1 MLPNGLKLGI
11 LAVFVVICL
20 SNSPLSISFGEE
32 EEVKWIIEDQRIT
45 SDSDDSDTNGIF
57 KNIFDGTNSDK
68 DKSEQTAELEL
79 SILKLHKGDF
89 VSGNSY
95 MIDGERIPSAS
106 IEGNLINELL
116 VKQKEIMRDNWLHK
130 IKYHDRYDDGYVELA
145 QAMLDL
151 SLIHI

>member
-45 SDSDDSDTNGIF
+45 SESDDSDTNNIF

-79 SILKLHKGDF
+79 SILKLHEGDF
-89 VSGNSY
+89 VSGNTY
-95 MIDGERIPSAS
+95 TKDGKEIPSYS
-106 IEGNLINELL
+106 IDIIINLRSIRT
-116 VKQKEIMRDNWLHK
+116 VDT
-130 IKYHDRYDDGYVELA
+130 A
-145 QAMLDL
+145 F
-151 SLIHI
+151 